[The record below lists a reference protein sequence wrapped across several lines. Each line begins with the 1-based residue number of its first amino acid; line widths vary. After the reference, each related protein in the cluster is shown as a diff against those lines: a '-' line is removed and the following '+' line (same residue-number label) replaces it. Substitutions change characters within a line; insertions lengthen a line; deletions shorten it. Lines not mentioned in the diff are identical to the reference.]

1 MAKQL
6 DFLASGQIIPT
17 ALHQEMERS
26 YLEYAMSVI
35 VGRALPDVR
44 DGLKPVHR
52 RILYAMHE
60 LGLTPDRPFR
70 KCARVVGDVLGKYH
84 PHGDQS
90 VYEALVRMVQDFSS
104 RYPLLSGHGN
114 FGSIDNDPP
123 AAMRYTETR
132 LAGIGDQAVLG
143 GISEAIVNFSS
154 NFDNS
159 QQEPVVLPAQLPI
172 LILNGC
178 SGIAVGMATNIP
190 PHNLGEVVEG
200 LIALIDNPDLS
211 EEKLVEIIPGPDF
224 PTGGEILDDTGIRE
238 AYRTG
243 RGIIPVRGVA
253 KTETIIIEGKRRRER
268 TAIVVTELP
277 FQVNKAA
284 WIEKIAELVN
294 LGKLEGIADIR
305 DESNREGIR
314 VVIELKRE
322 SQPQQVLAALYQQ
335 TALQTNFGAIIL
347 ALVDNQPQQLSL
359 KQVLQEFLR
368 FRETTL
374 TRQYGDELQ
383 QASDRLHLVEGLLL
397 ALQNIDRVVDIL
409 KNAPDGTTAKYR
421 FQAELG
427 ISDPQADSI
436 LAMPLRRLTG
446 LERQKLETEATE
458 LQTKIQ
464 QLETL
469 LHNRQEFLKS
479 LKKELRSLK
488 KKFAD
493 SRRTKIR
500 TGKSGDRRQ
509 ETGDGKQQAAGKKLD
524 SVVKKQ
530 ETGDRRQETAGKKQD
545 SVVKKQETVPMK
557 KFSPPEMKEV
567 SLPTPHT
574 PHPTPHTPHPTPH
587 THTHTHT
594 PHPTPTPTPTPSLKS
609 EVKKQDNKVK
619 KKPESENAPSL
630 SLFTPQEP
638 PENAILLLDAED
650 KISWT
655 TPEERAPDRGLI
667 IYQQAI
673 EKRENFLVILDNAKA
688 YPITTREVP
697 PQANQ
702 PVLISSLLTKTA
714 QKESEAVLN
723 QFFLTEPQ
731 KNQELLLL
739 SQQGRI
745 KRLPIN
751 ELEGVGSRGLSLM
764 KLKEDDRLY
773 AAIFTHEGL
782 DLAIATSS
790 GRVLRYPVRE
800 ELLPIMGKSAQGL
813 AILRLR
819 YGEHLAGCVS
829 LPHRENLL
837 LISGL
842 GYGKRLAIENL
853 RLSQLGD
860 LGSPALQFVNKQDS
874 LAAMVAARAGSI
886 VLLSTNQN
894 RKLPLEVETVTVTGK
909 DGTGSQLVK
918 LNPAEKIIKVQLLHH
933 L

>member
-347 ALVDNQPQQLSL
+347 ALVDNQPRQLSL

-509 ETGDGKQQAAGKKLD
+509 ETGDGKQQAAGKK
-524 SVVKKQ
+524 
-530 ETGDRRQETAGKKQD
+530 
-545 SVVKKQETVPMK
+545 QETVPMK
-557 KFSPPEMKEV
+557 KFSPPQMKEV
-567 SLPTPHT
+567 SFPTPHT
-574 PHPTPHTPHPTPH
+574 PHPTP
-587 THTHTHT
+587 
-594 PHPTPTPTPTPSLKS
+594 SLKA
-609 EVKKQDNKVK
+609 EVKKQENKVK

-688 YPITTREVP
+688 YPIATREVP

-731 KNQELLLL
+731 KTQELLLL

-745 KRLPIN
+745 KRLPID

-773 AAIFTHEGL
+773 GAIFTHEGL

-800 ELLPIMGKSAQGL
+800 ELLPMMSKSAQGL

-842 GYGKRLAIENL
+842 GYAKRLAIENL

-874 LAAMVAARAGSI
+874 LAAMVAARPGSI

-918 LNPAEKIIKVQLLHH
+918 LNPTEKIIKAQLLQDTSNRGFC
-933 L
+933 

>member
-6 DFLASGQIIPT
+6 DFLATGQIIPT

-143 GISEAIVNFSS
+143 GISDAIVNFSS

-347 ALVDNQPQQLSL
+347 ALVDNQPRQLSL
-359 KQVLQEFLR
+359 KQVLQEFLH

-509 ETGDGKQQAAGKKLD
+509 ET
-524 SVVKKQ
+524 
-530 ETGDRRQETAGKKQD
+530 EGKKQD

-557 KFSPPEMKEV
+557 KFSPPQTKEV

-574 PHPTPHTPHPTPH
+574 PHPTP
-587 THTHTHT
+587 
-594 PHPTPTPTPTPSLKS
+594 SLKA
-609 EVKKQDNKVK
+609 EVKKQENKVK

-688 YPITTREVP
+688 YPIAIREVP
-697 PQANQ
+697 PKDNQ

-773 AAIFTHEGL
+773 GAIFTHEGL

-829 LPHRENLL
+829 LSHRENLL

-894 RKLPLEVETVTVTGK
+894 RKLPLEVETVAVTGK

-918 LNPAEKIIKVQLLHH
+918 LNPTEKIIKAQLLHH

>member
-347 ALVDNQPQQLSL
+347 ALVDNQPRQLSL

-427 ISDPQADSI
+427 ISDAQADSI

-469 LHNRQEFLKS
+469 LHNRQELLKS

-493 SRRTKIR
+493 SRRTKIP

-509 ETGDGKQQAAGKKLD
+509 ETAGKKQD

-557 KFSPPEMKEV
+557 KFSPPETKEV

-574 PHPTPHTPHPTPH
+574 PHPTPHTPHPTP
-587 THTHTHT
+587 
-594 PHPTPTPTPTPSLKS
+594 SFKA
-609 EVKKQDNKVK
+609 EVKKQENKVK
-619 KKPESENAPSL
+619 KKSESENAPSL

-655 TPEERAPDRGLI
+655 TPEERVPDRGLI

-688 YPITTREVP
+688 YPIATREVP
-697 PQANQ
+697 PKDNQ

-714 QKESEAVLN
+714 QKDSEAVLN

-731 KNQELLLL
+731 KSQELLLL

-745 KRLPIN
+745 KRLPID

-773 AAIFTHEGL
+773 GAIFTHEGL

-894 RKLPLEVETVTVTGK
+894 RKLPLEVETVAVTGK

-918 LNPAEKIIKVQLLHH
+918 LNPAEKIIKAQLLHH

>member
-347 ALVDNQPQQLSL
+347 ALVDNQPRQLSL

-509 ETGDGKQQAAGKKLD
+509 ET
-524 SVVKKQ
+524 
-530 ETGDRRQETAGKKQD
+530 AGKKQD

-557 KFSPPEMKEV
+557 KFSPPQMKEV
-567 SLPTPHT
+567 SFPTPHT
-574 PHPTPHTPHPTPH
+574 PHPTP
-587 THTHTHT
+587 
-594 PHPTPTPTPTPSLKS
+594 SLKA
-609 EVKKQDNKVK
+609 EVKKQENKVK
-619 KKPESENAPSL
+619 KKSESENAPSL

-688 YPITTREVP
+688 YPIATREVP

-745 KRLPIN
+745 KRLPID

-800 ELLPIMGKSAQGL
+800 ELLPMMGKSAQGL

-842 GYGKRLAIENL
+842 GYAKRLAIENL

-886 VLLSTNQN
+886 VLLSTNQK

-918 LNPAEKIIKVQLLHH
+918 LNPAEKIIKAQLLHR

>member
-347 ALVDNQPQQLSL
+347 ALVDNQPRQLSL
-359 KQVLQEFLR
+359 KEVLQEFLR

-427 ISDPQADSI
+427 ISDAQADSI

-500 TGKSGDRRQ
+500 TGKSGDR
-509 ETGDGKQQAAGKKLD
+509 K
-524 SVVKKQ
+524 
-530 ETGDRRQETAGKKQD
+530 QETAGKKQD

-557 KFSPPEMKEV
+557 KFSPPQMKEV
-567 SLPTPHT
+567 SFPTPHTPHPPDVGGVGGVTPHT
-574 PHPTPHTPHPTPH
+574 PHPTPPF
-587 THTHTHT
+587 
-594 PHPTPTPTPTPSLKS
+594 KS
-609 EVKKQDNKVK
+609 EVKKQENKVK
-619 KKPESENAPSL
+619 KKSESENAPSL

-655 TPEERAPDRGLI
+655 TAEERAPDRGLI

-688 YPITTREVP
+688 YPIATREVP

-723 QFFLTEPQ
+723 QFFFTEPQ

-773 AAIFTHEGL
+773 GAIFTHEGL

-800 ELLPIMGKSAQGL
+800 ELLPMMGKSAQGL

-874 LAAMVAARAGSI
+874 LAAMVAARPGSI
-886 VLLSTNQN
+886 VLLSTNQE
-894 RKLPLEVETVTVTGK
+894 RKLPLEVETVMVTGK

>member
-143 GISEAIVNFSS
+143 GISEAIVNFNS

-347 ALVDNQPQQLSL
+347 ALVDNQPRQLSL

-509 ETGDGKQQAAGKKLD
+509 ET
-524 SVVKKQ
+524 
-530 ETGDRRQETAGKKQD
+530 EGKKQD

-557 KFSPPEMKEV
+557 KFSPPQTKEV

-574 PHPTPHTPHPTPH
+574 PHPTP
-587 THTHTHT
+587 
-594 PHPTPTPTPTPSLKS
+594 SLKA
-609 EVKKQDNKVK
+609 EVKKQENKVK

-655 TPEERAPDRGLI
+655 TPEQRAPERGLI

-688 YPITTREVP
+688 YPIATREVP

-745 KRLPIN
+745 KRLPID

-773 AAIFTHEGL
+773 
-782 DLAIATSS
+782 
-790 GRVLRYPVRE
+790 
-800 ELLPIMGKSAQGL
+800 
-813 AILRLR
+813 
-819 YGEHLAGCVS
+819 
-829 LPHRENLL
+829 
-837 LISGL
+837 
-842 GYGKRLAIENL
+842 
-853 RLSQLGD
+853 
-860 LGSPALQFVNKQDS
+860 
-874 LAAMVAARAGSI
+874 
-886 VLLSTNQN
+886 
-894 RKLPLEVETVTVTGK
+894 
-909 DGTGSQLVK
+909 
-918 LNPAEKIIKVQLLHH
+918 
-933 L
+933 

>member
-143 GISEAIVNFSS
+143 GISEAIVNFNS

-347 ALVDNQPQQLSL
+347 ALVDNQPRQLSL

-427 ISDPQADSI
+427 ISDAQADSI

-500 TGKSGDRRQ
+500 TGKSGAGSSQ
-509 ETGDGKQQAAGKKLD
+509 KGAGTKEQA
-524 SVVKKQ
+524 
-530 ETGDRRQETAGKKQD
+530 AGKKQD
-545 SVVKKQETVPMK
+545 SVVKKQESVPMK
-557 KFSPPEMKEV
+557 KFSPPQMKEV
-567 SLPTPHT
+567 SFPTPHT
-574 PHPTPHTPHPTPH
+574 PHPTT
-587 THTHTHT
+587 
-594 PHPTPTPTPTPSLKS
+594 SFKS
-609 EVKKQDNKVK
+609 EGNKQENKVK
-619 KKPESENAPSL
+619 KKSESENAPSL

-655 TPEERAPDRGLI
+655 TPEERAPDQGLI

-688 YPITTREVP
+688 YPIATREVP
-697 PQANQ
+697 PKDNQ
-702 PVLISSLLTKTA
+702 PVLIDRLLTKTA
-714 QKESEAVLN
+714 QQDSEAVLN

-745 KRLPIN
+745 KRLSID

-773 AAIFTHEGL
+773 GAIFTHEGL

-819 YGEHLAGCVS
+819 YGENLAGCVS

-874 LAAMVAARAGSI
+874 LAAMVAAQEGSI

-918 LNPAEKIIKVQLLHH
+918 LNPAEKIIKAQLLHR

>member
-1 MAKQL
+1 
-6 DFLASGQIIPT
+6 
-17 ALHQEMERS
+17 
-26 YLEYAMSVI
+26 
-35 VGRALPDVR
+35 
-44 DGLKPVHR
+44 
-52 RILYAMHE
+52 
-60 LGLTPDRPFR
+60 
-70 KCARVVGDVLGKYH
+70 
-84 PHGDQS
+84 
-90 VYEALVRMVQDFSS
+90 MVQDFSS

-143 GISEAIVNFSS
+143 GISEAIVNFNS

-347 ALVDNQPQQLSL
+347 ALVDNQPRQLSL

-427 ISDPQADSI
+427 ISDAQADSI

-500 TGKSGDRRQ
+500 TGKSG
-509 ETGDGKQQAAGKKLD
+509 AGSSQKGAGTKEQ
-524 SVVKKQ
+524 S
-530 ETGDRRQETAGKKQD
+530 AGKKQD
-545 SVVKKQETVPMK
+545 SVVKKQESVPMK
-557 KFSPPEMKEV
+557 NFSPPQMKEV
-567 SLPTPHT
+567 SFPTPHT
-574 PHPTPHTPHPTPH
+574 PHPTP
-587 THTHTHT
+587 
-594 PHPTPTPTPTPSLKS
+594 SFEG
-609 EVKKQDNKVK
+609 EVKKQENKVK
-619 KKPESENAPSL
+619 KKSESENAPSL

-688 YPITTREVP
+688 YPIATREVP
-697 PQANQ
+697 PKDNQ
-702 PVLISSLLTKTA
+702 PVLIDRLLTKTA
-714 QKESEAVLN
+714 QQDSEAVLN

-745 KRLPIN
+745 KRLPID

-773 AAIFTHEGL
+773 GAIFTHEGL

-800 ELLPIMGKSAQGL
+800 ELLPMMSKSAQGL

-819 YGEHLAGCVS
+819 YGENLAGCVS

-874 LAAMVAARAGSI
+874 LAAMVAAREGSI

-918 LNPAEKIIKVQLLHH
+918 LNPAEKIIKAQLLPKMSDECPR
-933 L
+933 

>member
-143 GISEAIVNFSS
+143 GISDAIVNFSS

-347 ALVDNQPQQLSL
+347 ALVDNQPRQLSL

-500 TGKSGDRRQ
+500 TGKSGDR
-509 ETGDGKQQAAGKKLD
+509 
-524 SVVKKQ
+524 KQ
-530 ETGDRRQETAGKKQD
+530 ETEGKKQD

-557 KFSPPEMKEV
+557 KFSPPQMKEV
-567 SLPTPHT
+567 SFPTPHT
-574 PHPTPHTPHPTPH
+574 PHPTP
-587 THTHTHT
+587 
-594 PHPTPTPTPTPSLKS
+594 SFEA
-609 EVKKQDNKVK
+609 EVKKQENKVK

-655 TPEERAPDRGLI
+655 TPEERVPDRGLI

-688 YPITTREVP
+688 YPIATREVP
-697 PQANQ
+697 PKDNQ
-702 PVLISSLLTKTA
+702 PVLIDRLLTKTA
-714 QKESEAVLN
+714 QKDSEAVLN

-773 AAIFTHEGL
+773 GAIFTHEGL

-894 RKLPLEVETVTVTGK
+894 RKLPLEVETVAVTGK

-918 LNPAEKIIKVQLLHH
+918 LNPTEKIIKAQLLQDTSNRGFC
-933 L
+933 

>member
-143 GISEAIVNFSS
+143 GISDAIVNFSS

-347 ALVDNQPQQLSL
+347 ALVDNQPRQLSL

-500 TGKSGDRRQ
+500 TGKSGDR
-509 ETGDGKQQAAGKKLD
+509 
-524 SVVKKQ
+524 KQ
-530 ETGDRRQETAGKKQD
+530 ETEGKKQD

-557 KFSPPEMKEV
+557 KFSPPQTKEV

-574 PHPTPHTPHPTPH
+574 PHPTP
-587 THTHTHT
+587 
-594 PHPTPTPTPTPSLKS
+594 SLKA
-609 EVKKQDNKVK
+609 EVKKQENKVK
-619 KKPESENAPSL
+619 KKPESENAPIL

-688 YPITTREVP
+688 YPIATREVP

-702 PVLISSLLTKTA
+702 PVLIDRLLTKTA

-773 AAIFTHEGL
+773 GAIFTHEGL

-918 LNPAEKIIKVQLLHH
+918 LNPAEKIIKAQLLHH

>member
-347 ALVDNQPQQLSL
+347 ALVDNQPRQLSL

-427 ISDPQADSI
+427 ISDAQADSI

-509 ETGDGKQQAAGKKLD
+509 ETEGKKL
-524 SVVKKQ
+524 
-530 ETGDRRQETAGKKQD
+530 D

-557 KFSPPEMKEV
+557 KFSPPQTKEV

-574 PHPTPHTPHPTPH
+574 PHPTP
-587 THTHTHT
+587 
-594 PHPTPTPTPTPSLKS
+594 SLKS
-609 EVKKQDNKVK
+609 EVKKQENKVK
-619 KKPESENAPSL
+619 KKSESENTPSL

-650 KISWT
+650 KIGWT
-655 TPEERAPDRGLI
+655 TAEERAPDQGLI

-688 YPITTREVP
+688 YPIATREVP

-702 PVLISSLLTKTA
+702 PVLIDRLLTKTA

-745 KRLPIN
+745 KRLSIN

-819 YGEHLAGCVS
+819 YGENLAGCVS

-894 RKLPLEVETVTVTGK
+894 RKLPLEVETVAVTGK

-918 LNPAEKIIKVQLLHH
+918 LNPAEKIIKAQLLHR

>member
-143 GISEAIVNFSS
+143 GISEAIVNFNS

-347 ALVDNQPQQLSL
+347 ALVDNQPRQLSL

-427 ISDPQADSI
+427 ISDAQADSI

-500 TGKSGDRRQ
+500 TGKSG
-509 ETGDGKQQAAGKKLD
+509 AGSSQKGAGTKEQ
-524 SVVKKQ
+524 S
-530 ETGDRRQETAGKKQD
+530 AGKKQD
-545 SVVKKQETVPMK
+545 SVVKKQESVPMK
-557 KFSPPEMKEV
+557 NFSPPQMKEV
-567 SLPTPHT
+567 SFPTPHT
-574 PHPTPHTPHPTPH
+574 PHPTP
-587 THTHTHT
+587 
-594 PHPTPTPTPTPSLKS
+594 SFEA
-609 EVKKQDNKVK
+609 EVKKQENKVK
-619 KKPESENAPSL
+619 KKSESENAPSL

-688 YPITTREVP
+688 YPIATREVP
-697 PQANQ
+697 PKDNQ
-702 PVLISSLLTKTA
+702 PVLIDRLLTKTA
-714 QKESEAVLN
+714 QQDSEAVLN

-745 KRLPIN
+745 KRLPID

-773 AAIFTHEGL
+773 GAIFTHEGL

-819 YGEHLAGCVS
+819 YGENLAGCVS

-874 LAAMVAARAGSI
+874 LAAMVAAQEGSI

-918 LNPAEKIIKVQLLHH
+918 LNPAEKIIKVQLLHR

>member
-347 ALVDNQPQQLSL
+347 ALVDNQPRQLSL

-500 TGKSGDRRQ
+500 TGKSGDRKQETEGKKQDSAVKKQETGERRQ
-509 ETGDGKQQAAGKKLD
+509 ETDGKKLD

-530 ETGDRRQETAGKKQD
+530 ETADGKQEAE
-545 SVVKKQETVPMK
+545 VKKQE
-557 KFSPPEMKEV
+557 
-567 SLPTPHT
+567 
-574 PHPTPHTPHPTPH
+574 
-587 THTHTHT
+587 
-594 PHPTPTPTPTPSLKS
+594 
-609 EVKKQDNKVK
+609 NKVK
-619 KKPESENAPSL
+619 KKSESENTPSL

-655 TPEERAPDRGLI
+655 TPEERAPDQGLI

-688 YPITTREVP
+688 YPISILEVP

-800 ELLPIMGKSAQGL
+800 ELLPIMGKSAQGVG
-813 AILRLR
+813 ILRLR
-819 YGEHLAGCVS
+819 YGENLAGCVS

-918 LNPAEKIIKVQLLHH
+918 LNPAEKIIKAQLLHR

>member
-1 MAKQL
+1 
-6 DFLASGQIIPT
+6 
-17 ALHQEMERS
+17 
-26 YLEYAMSVI
+26 
-35 VGRALPDVR
+35 
-44 DGLKPVHR
+44 
-52 RILYAMHE
+52 
-60 LGLTPDRPFR
+60 
-70 KCARVVGDVLGKYH
+70 VVGDVLGKYH

-143 GISEAIVNFSS
+143 GISEAIVNFNS

-347 ALVDNQPQQLSL
+347 ALVDNQPRQLSL

-427 ISDPQADSI
+427 ISDAQADSI

-500 TGKSGDRRQ
+500 TGKSG
-509 ETGDGKQQAAGKKLD
+509 AGSSQKGAGTKEQ
-524 SVVKKQ
+524 S
-530 ETGDRRQETAGKKQD
+530 AGKKQD
-545 SVVKKQETVPMK
+545 SVVKKQESVPMK
-557 KFSPPEMKEV
+557 KFSPPQMKEV
-567 SLPTPHT
+567 SFPTPHT
-574 PHPTPHTPHPTPH
+574 PHPTP
-587 THTHTHT
+587 
-594 PHPTPTPTPTPSLKS
+594 SFEA
-609 EVKKQDNKVK
+609 EVKKQENKVK
-619 KKPESENAPSL
+619 KKSESENAPSL

-655 TPEERAPDRGLI
+655 TPEERAPDQGLI

-688 YPITTREVP
+688 YPIATREVP
-697 PQANQ
+697 PKDNQ
-702 PVLISSLLTKTA
+702 PVLIDRLLTKTA
-714 QKESEAVLN
+714 QKDSEAVLN

-745 KRLPIN
+745 KRLSID

-773 AAIFTHEGL
+773 GAIFTHEGL

-819 YGEHLAGCVS
+819 YGENLAGCVS

-874 LAAMVAARAGSI
+874 LAAMVAAREGSI

-918 LNPAEKIIKVQLLHH
+918 LNPAEKIIKVQLLHR

>member
-347 ALVDNQPQQLSL
+347 ALVDNQPRQLSL
-359 KQVLQEFLR
+359 KEVLQEFLR

-427 ISDPQADSI
+427 ISDAQADSI

-500 TGKSGDRRQ
+500 TGKSGDR
-509 ETGDGKQQAAGKKLD
+509 K
-524 SVVKKQ
+524 
-530 ETGDRRQETAGKKQD
+530 QETAGKKQD

-557 KFSPPEMKEV
+557 KFSPPQMKEV
-567 SLPTPHT
+567 SFPTPHTPHPPDVGGVGGVTPHT
-574 PHPTPHTPHPTPH
+574 PHPTPPF
-587 THTHTHT
+587 
-594 PHPTPTPTPTPSLKS
+594 KS
-609 EVKKQDNKVK
+609 EVKKQENKVK
-619 KKPESENAPSL
+619 KKSESENAPSL

-688 YPITTREVP
+688 YPIATREVP

-723 QFFLTEPQ
+723 QFFFTEPQ

-773 AAIFTHEGL
+773 GAIFTHEGL

-800 ELLPIMGKSAQGL
+800 ELLPMMGKSAQGL

-918 LNPAEKIIKVQLLHH
+918 LNPAEKIIKAQLLHH

>member
-143 GISEAIVNFSS
+143 GISDAIVNFSS

-347 ALVDNQPQQLSL
+347 ALVDNQPRQLSL

-427 ISDPQADSI
+427 ISDAQADSI

-500 TGKSGDRRQ
+500 TGKSGDKRQETGDRRQ
-509 ETGDGKQQAAGKKLD
+509 ETGDRRQETAGKKLDSAVKKQETGDRRQETGDRRQETGDRRQETAGKKLD

-530 ETGDRRQETAGKKQD
+530 ETGDRRQETEGKKQD
-545 SVVKKQETVPMK
+545 SVVKKQE
-557 KFSPPEMKEV
+557 
-567 SLPTPHT
+567 
-574 PHPTPHTPHPTPH
+574 
-587 THTHTHT
+587 
-594 PHPTPTPTPTPSLKS
+594 
-609 EVKKQDNKVK
+609 NKVK
-619 KKPESENAPSL
+619 KKSESENAPSL

-650 KISWT
+650 KIGWT

-688 YPITTREVP
+688 YPIAIREVP

-723 QFFLTEPQ
+723 QFFLAEPQ

-745 KRLPIN
+745 KRLPID
-751 ELEGVGSRGLSLM
+751 ELEGLGSRGLSLM

-800 ELLPIMGKSAQGL
+800 ELLPMMSKSAQGL

-842 GYGKRLAIENL
+842 GYGKRLAIDNL

-874 LAAMVAARAGSI
+874 LAAMVAARAGGI
-886 VLLSTNQN
+886 VLLSTDQK
-894 RKLPLEVETVTVTGK
+894 RKLSLEVETVTVTGK

-918 LNPAEKIIKVQLLHH
+918 LNPGEKIIKAQLLSSRAK
-933 L
+933 LIS

>member
-1 MAKQL
+1 
-6 DFLASGQIIPT
+6 
-17 ALHQEMERS
+17 
-26 YLEYAMSVI
+26 
-35 VGRALPDVR
+35 
-44 DGLKPVHR
+44 
-52 RILYAMHE
+52 
-60 LGLTPDRPFR
+60 
-70 KCARVVGDVLGKYH
+70 
-84 PHGDQS
+84 
-90 VYEALVRMVQDFSS
+90 
-104 RYPLLSGHGN
+104 
-114 FGSIDNDPP
+114 
-123 AAMRYTETR
+123 ETR

-143 GISEAIVNFSS
+143 GISEAIVNFSN

-294 LGKLEGIADIR
+294 LGKLEGIADIC

-347 ALVDNQPQQLSL
+347 ALVDNQPRQLSL
-359 KQVLQEFLR
+359 KEVLQEFLR

-493 SRRTKIR
+493 SRRTKIP

-509 ETGDGKQQAAGKKLD
+509 GTEGKKQD

-530 ETGDRRQETAGKKQD
+530 ETGDRRQETAGKKLD
-545 SVVKKQETVPMK
+545 SVVKKQETADGK
-557 KFSPPEMKEV
+557 QEA
-567 SLPTPHT
+567 
-574 PHPTPHTPHPTPH
+574 
-587 THTHTHT
+587 
-594 PHPTPTPTPTPSLKS
+594 
-609 EVKKQDNKVK
+609 EVKKQENKVK
-619 KKPESENAPSL
+619 KKSESENAPSL

-655 TPEERAPDRGLI
+655 TPEERALDQGLI

-688 YPITTREVP
+688 YPIAILEVP

-773 AAIFTHEGL
+773 GAIFTHEGL

-842 GYGKRLAIENL
+842 GYGKRLAIKNL

-874 LAAMVAARAGSI
+874 LAAMVAARAG
-886 VLLSTNQN
+886 
-894 RKLPLEVETVTVTGK
+894 
-909 DGTGSQLVK
+909 
-918 LNPAEKIIKVQLLHH
+918 
-933 L
+933 

>member
-6 DFLASGQIIPT
+6 DFLATGQIIPT

-143 GISEAIVNFSS
+143 GISDAIVNFSS

-347 ALVDNQPQQLSL
+347 ALVDNQPRQLSL
-359 KQVLQEFLR
+359 KQVLQEFLH

-427 ISDPQADSI
+427 ISDAQADSI

-509 ETGDGKQQAAGKKLD
+509 ETGDRRQETGERRQETAGKKLDSAVKKQETGERRQETAGKKLD

-530 ETGDRRQETAGKKQD
+530 E
-545 SVVKKQETVPMK
+545 
-557 KFSPPEMKEV
+557 
-567 SLPTPHT
+567 
-574 PHPTPHTPHPTPH
+574 
-587 THTHTHT
+587 
-594 PHPTPTPTPTPSLKS
+594 
-609 EVKKQDNKVK
+609 NKVK

-655 TPEERAPDRGLI
+655 TPEERVPDRGLI

-688 YPITTREVP
+688 YPISIREVP

-773 AAIFTHEGL
+773 GAIFTHEGL

-894 RKLPLEVETVTVTGK
+894 RKLPLEVETVAVTGK

-918 LNPAEKIIKVQLLHH
+918 LNPTEKIIKAQLLHH

>member
-347 ALVDNQPQQLSL
+347 ALVDNQPRQLSL

-409 KNAPDGTTAKYR
+409 KNAADGTTAKYR

-427 ISDPQADSI
+427 ISDAQADSI

-493 SRRTKIR
+493 SRRTKIP

-509 ETGDGKQQAAGKKLD
+509 ETAGKKL
-524 SVVKKQ
+524 
-530 ETGDRRQETAGKKQD
+530 D

-557 KFSPPEMKEV
+557 KFSPPQMKEV
-567 SLPTPHT
+567 SFPTPHT
-574 PHPTPHTPHPTPH
+574 PHPTP
-587 THTHTHT
+587 
-594 PHPTPTPTPTPSLKS
+594 SFKS
-609 EVKKQDNKVK
+609 EGKKLDSVVKKQENKVK
-619 KKPESENAPSL
+619 KKSESENAPSL

-655 TPEERAPDRGLI
+655 TPEERVPDRGLI

-714 QKESEAVLN
+714 QKDSEAVLN

-745 KRLPIN
+745 KRLPID

-773 AAIFTHEGL
+773 GAIFTQEGL

-918 LNPAEKIIKVQLLHH
+918 LNPAEKIIKAQLLHH

>member
-224 PTGGEILDDTGIRE
+224 PTGGEILDNTGIRE

-347 ALVDNQPQQLSL
+347 ALVDNQPRQLSL
-359 KQVLQEFLR
+359 KEVLQEFLR

-421 FQAELG
+421 FRAELG

-500 TGKSGDRRQ
+500 TGKSGDRKQ
-509 ETGDGKQQAAGKKLD
+509 ETEGKKQD

-530 ETGDRRQETAGKKQD
+530 DTGDGRQETEGKKQD

-557 KFSPPEMKEV
+557 KFSPPQMKEV
-567 SLPTPHT
+567 SFPTPHT
-574 PHPTPHTPHPTPH
+574 PHPTPHTPHPTP
-587 THTHTHT
+587 
-594 PHPTPTPTPTPSLKS
+594 PLKS
-609 EVKKQDNKVK
+609 EVKKQENKVK
-619 KKPESENAPSL
+619 KKSESENTPSL

-655 TPEERAPDRGLI
+655 TPEERAPDQGLI

-688 YPITTREVP
+688 YPIATREVP

-702 PVLISSLLTKTA
+702 PVLIDRLLTKTA
-714 QKESEAVLN
+714 QKDSEAVLN

-773 AAIFTHEGL
+773 AAIFTQEGL

-800 ELLPIMGKSAQGL
+800 ELLPMMGKSAQGVG
-813 AILRLR
+813 ILRLR
-819 YGEHLAGCVS
+819 YGENLAGCVS

-894 RKLPLEVETVTVTGK
+894 RQLPLEVETVTVTGK

-918 LNPAEKIIKVQLLHH
+918 LNPTEKIIKAQLLHR

>member
-347 ALVDNQPQQLSL
+347 ALVDNQPRQLSL

-427 ISDPQADSI
+427 ISDAQADSI

-493 SRRTKIR
+493 SRRTKIP

-509 ETGDGKQQAAGKKLD
+509 ETGDRRQETAGKKLD

-530 ETGDRRQETAGKKQD
+530 ETGERRQETEGKKQD
-545 SVVKKQETVPMK
+545 SVVKKQE
-557 KFSPPEMKEV
+557 
-567 SLPTPHT
+567 
-574 PHPTPHTPHPTPH
+574 
-587 THTHTHT
+587 
-594 PHPTPTPTPTPSLKS
+594 
-609 EVKKQDNKVK
+609 NKVK
-619 KKPESENAPSL
+619 KKSESENAPSL

-655 TPEERAPDRGLI
+655 TPEERVPDRGLI

-688 YPITTREVP
+688 YPIATREVP
-697 PQANQ
+697 PKDNQ

-714 QKESEAVLN
+714 QKDSEAVLN

-745 KRLPIN
+745 KRLPID

-773 AAIFTHEGL
+773 GAIFTHEGL

-800 ELLPIMGKSAQGL
+800 ELLPMMSKSAQGL

-829 LPHRENLL
+829 LPHRQNLL

-874 LAAMVAARAGSI
+874 LAAMVAAREGSI

-918 LNPAEKIIKVQLLHH
+918 LNPAEKIIKAQLLHH

>member
-347 ALVDNQPQQLSL
+347 ALVDNQPRQLSL
-359 KQVLQEFLR
+359 KEVLQEFLR

-427 ISDPQADSI
+427 ISDAQADSI

-500 TGKSGDRRQ
+500 TGKSGDR
-509 ETGDGKQQAAGKKLD
+509 K
-524 SVVKKQ
+524 
-530 ETGDRRQETAGKKQD
+530 QETAGKKQD

-557 KFSPPEMKEV
+557 KFSPPQMKEV
-567 SLPTPHT
+567 SFPTPHT
-574 PHPTPHTPHPTPH
+574 PHPPDVGGVGGVTPHTPH
-587 THTHTHT
+587 
-594 PHPTPTPTPTPSLKS
+594 PTPSLKS
-609 EVKKQDNKVK
+609 EVKKQENKVK
-619 KKPESENAPSL
+619 KKSESENAPSL

-655 TPEERAPDRGLI
+655 TAEERAPDRGLI

-688 YPITTREVP
+688 YPIAIQEVP

-723 QFFLTEPQ
+723 QFFFTEPQ

-773 AAIFTHEGL
+773 GAIFTHEGL

-800 ELLPIMGKSAQGL
+800 ELLPMMGKSAQGL

-874 LAAMVAARAGSI
+874 LAAMVAARPGSI
-886 VLLSTNQN
+886 VLLSTNQE
-894 RKLPLEVETVTVTGK
+894 RKLPLEVETVMVTGK

>member
-6 DFLASGQIIPT
+6 DFLATGQIIPT

-143 GISEAIVNFSS
+143 GISDAIVNFSS

-347 ALVDNQPQQLSL
+347 ALVDNQPRQLSL

-509 ETGDGKQQAAGKKLD
+509 ETEGKKLD

-530 ETGDRRQETAGKKQD
+530 ETADGKQEAE
-545 SVVKKQETVPMK
+545 VKKQE
-557 KFSPPEMKEV
+557 
-567 SLPTPHT
+567 
-574 PHPTPHTPHPTPH
+574 
-587 THTHTHT
+587 
-594 PHPTPTPTPTPSLKS
+594 
-609 EVKKQDNKVK
+609 NKVK
-619 KKPESENAPSL
+619 KKSESENTPSL

-688 YPITTREVP
+688 YPIAIREVP

-702 PVLISSLLTKTA
+702 PVLIDRLLTKTA

-773 AAIFTHEGL
+773 GAIFTHEGL

-894 RKLPLEVETVTVTGK
+894 RKLPLEVETVAVTGK

-918 LNPAEKIIKVQLLHH
+918 LNPAEKIIKAQLLHR

>member
-143 GISEAIVNFSS
+143 GISEAIVNFNS

-347 ALVDNQPQQLSL
+347 ALVDNQPRQLSL

-509 ETGDGKQQAAGKKLD
+509 ET
-524 SVVKKQ
+524 
-530 ETGDRRQETAGKKQD
+530 EGKKQD
-545 SVVKKQETVPMK
+545 SVVKKQE
-557 KFSPPEMKEV
+557 
-567 SLPTPHT
+567 
-574 PHPTPHTPHPTPH
+574 
-587 THTHTHT
+587 
-594 PHPTPTPTPTPSLKS
+594 
-609 EVKKQDNKVK
+609 NKVK

-655 TPEERAPDRGLI
+655 TPEQRAPERGLI

-688 YPITTREVP
+688 YPIATREVP

-745 KRLPIN
+745 KRLPID

-773 AAIFTHEGL
+773 GAIFTHEGL

-800 ELLPIMGKSAQGL
+800 ELLPMMSKSAQGL

-842 GYGKRLAIENL
+842 GYAKRLAIENL

-874 LAAMVAARAGSI
+874 LAAMVAARPGSI

-894 RKLPLEVETVTVTGK
+894 RKLPLEVETVMVTGK

-918 LNPAEKIIKVQLLHH
+918 LNPTEKIIKAQLLQDTSNRGFC
-933 L
+933 

>member
-143 GISEAIVNFSS
+143 GISEAIVNFNS

-347 ALVDNQPQQLSL
+347 ALVDNQPRQLSL

-427 ISDPQADSI
+427 ISDAQADSI

-500 TGKSGDRRQ
+500 TGKSG
-509 ETGDGKQQAAGKKLD
+509 AGSSQKGAGTKEQ
-524 SVVKKQ
+524 S
-530 ETGDRRQETAGKKQD
+530 AGKKQD
-545 SVVKKQETVPMK
+545 SVVKKQESVPMK
-557 KFSPPEMKEV
+557 NFSPPQMKEV
-567 SLPTPHT
+567 SFPTPHT
-574 PHPTPHTPHPTPH
+574 PHPTP
-587 THTHTHT
+587 
-594 PHPTPTPTPTPSLKS
+594 SFEG
-609 EVKKQDNKVK
+609 EVKKQENKVK
-619 KKPESENAPSL
+619 KKSESENAPSL

-688 YPITTREVP
+688 YPIATREVP
-697 PQANQ
+697 PKDNQ
-702 PVLISSLLTKTA
+702 PVLIDRLLTKTA
-714 QKESEAVLN
+714 QQDSEAVLN

-745 KRLPIN
+745 KRLPID

-773 AAIFTHEGL
+773 GAIFTHEGL

-800 ELLPIMGKSAQGL
+800 ELLPMMSKSAQGL

-819 YGEHLAGCVS
+819 YGENLAGCVS

-874 LAAMVAARAGSI
+874 LAAMVAAQEGSI

-918 LNPAEKIIKVQLLHH
+918 LNPAEKIIKVQLLHR

>member
-322 SQPQQVLAALYQQ
+322 SQPQQVLTALYQQ

-347 ALVDNQPQQLSL
+347 ALVDNQPRQLSL

-427 ISDPQADSI
+427 ISDAQADSI

-500 TGKSGDRRQ
+500 TGKSGAGSSQ
-509 ETGDGKQQAAGKKLD
+509 KGAGTKEQSAGKKL
-524 SVVKKQ
+524 
-530 ETGDRRQETAGKKQD
+530 D

-557 KFSPPEMKEV
+557 KFSPPETKEV
-567 SLPTPHT
+567 SLSTPHTPHPTPHT

-587 THTHTHT
+587 T
-594 PHPTPTPTPTPSLKS
+594 PHPTPSFKA
-609 EVKKQDNKVK
+609 EVKKQENKVK
-619 KKPESENAPSL
+619 KKSESENTPSL

-655 TPEERAPDRGLI
+655 TPEERALDQGLI

-688 YPITTREVP
+688 YPIATREVP

-702 PVLISSLLTKTA
+702 PVLIDRLLTKTA

-842 GYGKRLAIENL
+842 GYAKRLAIENL

-874 LAAMVAARAGSI
+874 LAAMVAAKAGSI

-918 LNPAEKIIKVQLLHH
+918 LNPAEKIIKAQLLQDTSNRRVF
-933 L
+933 

>member
-347 ALVDNQPQQLSL
+347 ALVDNQPRQLSL

-427 ISDPQADSI
+427 ISDAQADSI

-500 TGKSGDRRQ
+500 TGKSG
-509 ETGDGKQQAAGKKLD
+509 AGSSQKGAGTKEQ
-524 SVVKKQ
+524 S
-530 ETGDRRQETAGKKQD
+530 AGKKQD
-545 SVVKKQETVPMK
+545 SVVKKQESVPMK
-557 KFSPPEMKEV
+557 NFSPPQMKEV
-567 SLPTPHT
+567 SFPTPHT
-574 PHPTPHTPHPTPH
+574 PHPTP
-587 THTHTHT
+587 
-594 PHPTPTPTPTPSLKS
+594 SFEG
-609 EVKKQDNKVK
+609 EVKKQENKVK
-619 KKPESENAPSL
+619 KKSESENAPSL

-655 TPEERAPDRGLI
+655 TPEERVPDRGLI

-673 EKRENFLVILDNAKA
+673 EKQENFLVILDNAKA
-688 YPITTREVP
+688 YPIATREVP

-745 KRLPIN
+745 KRLPID

-773 AAIFTHEGL
+773 GAIFTHEGL

-842 GYGKRLAIENL
+842 GYAKRLAIENL

-874 LAAMVAARAGSI
+874 LAAMVAARPGSI

-894 RKLPLEVETVTVTGK
+894 RKLPLEVETVMVTGK

-918 LNPAEKIIKVQLLHH
+918 LNPTEKIIKAQLLQDTSNRGFC
-933 L
+933 

>member
-347 ALVDNQPQQLSL
+347 ALVDNQPRQLSL

-427 ISDPQADSI
+427 ISDAQADSI

-509 ETGDGKQQAAGKKLD
+509 ETGDRRQETGERRQETAGKKLDSAVKKQETGERRQETAGKKLD

-530 ETGDRRQETAGKKQD
+530 E
-545 SVVKKQETVPMK
+545 
-557 KFSPPEMKEV
+557 
-567 SLPTPHT
+567 
-574 PHPTPHTPHPTPH
+574 
-587 THTHTHT
+587 
-594 PHPTPTPTPTPSLKS
+594 
-609 EVKKQDNKVK
+609 NKVK
-619 KKPESENAPSL
+619 KKSESENEPIL

-655 TPEERAPDRGLI
+655 TPEERVPDRGLI

-688 YPITTREVP
+688 YPIATREVP

-714 QKESEAVLN
+714 QKDSEAVLN

-731 KNQELLLL
+731 KSQELLLL

-745 KRLPIN
+745 KRLPID

-800 ELLPIMGKSAQGL
+800 ELLPMMGKSAQGL

-842 GYGKRLAIENL
+842 GYAKRLAIENL

-886 VLLSTNQN
+886 VLLSTNQK

-918 LNPAEKIIKVQLLHH
+918 LNPAEKIIKAQLLHR

>member
-6 DFLASGQIIPT
+6 DFLATGQIIPT

-143 GISEAIVNFSS
+143 GISDAIVNFSS

-347 ALVDNQPQQLSL
+347 ALVDNQPRQLSL
-359 KQVLQEFLR
+359 KQVLQEFLH

-421 FQAELG
+421 FRAELG

-509 ETGDGKQQAAGKKLD
+509 ET
-524 SVVKKQ
+524 
-530 ETGDRRQETAGKKQD
+530 EGKKQD

-557 KFSPPEMKEV
+557 KFSPPQTKEV

-574 PHPTPHTPHPTPH
+574 PHPTP
-587 THTHTHT
+587 
-594 PHPTPTPTPTPSLKS
+594 SLKA
-609 EVKKQDNKVK
+609 EVKKQENKVK

-688 YPITTREVP
+688 YPIAIREVP

-773 AAIFTHEGL
+773 GAIFTHEGL

-894 RKLPLEVETVTVTGK
+894 RKLPLEVETVAVTGK

-918 LNPAEKIIKVQLLHH
+918 LNPTEKIIKAQLLHH

>member
-347 ALVDNQPQQLSL
+347 ALVDNQPRQLSL

-427 ISDPQADSI
+427 ISDAQADSI

-500 TGKSGDRRQ
+500 TGKSGAGSSQ
-509 ETGDGKQQAAGKKLD
+509 KGAGTKEQSEGKKL
-524 SVVKKQ
+524 
-530 ETGDRRQETAGKKQD
+530 D

-557 KFSPPEMKEV
+557 KFSPPQMKEV
-567 SLPTPHT
+567 SFPTPHT

-587 THTHTHT
+587 T
-594 PHPTPTPTPTPSLKS
+594 PHPTPSLKS
-609 EVKKQDNKVK
+609 EVKKQENKVK
-619 KKPESENAPSL
+619 KKSESENAPSL

-650 KISWT
+650 KVSWT
-655 TPEERAPDRGLI
+655 TPEERVPERGLI

-688 YPITTREVP
+688 YPIATREVP

-745 KRLPIN
+745 KRLTID

-773 AAIFTHEGL
+773 GAIFTHEGL

-800 ELLPIMGKSAQGL
+800 ELLPMMSKSAQGL

-853 RLSQLGD
+853 RYSQLGD

-874 LAAMVAARAGSI
+874 LAAMVAARPGSI

-918 LNPAEKIIKVQLLHH
+918 LNPAEKIIKAQLLHH

>member
-347 ALVDNQPQQLSL
+347 ALVDNKPRQLSL

-427 ISDPQADSI
+427 ISDAQADSI

-509 ETGDGKQQAAGKKLD
+509 ETGDRRQETGERRQETAGKKLDSAVKKQETGERRQETAGKKLD

-530 ETGDRRQETAGKKQD
+530 E
-545 SVVKKQETVPMK
+545 
-557 KFSPPEMKEV
+557 
-567 SLPTPHT
+567 
-574 PHPTPHTPHPTPH
+574 
-587 THTHTHT
+587 
-594 PHPTPTPTPTPSLKS
+594 
-609 EVKKQDNKVK
+609 NKVK
-619 KKPESENAPSL
+619 KKSESENEPIL

-655 TPEERAPDRGLI
+655 TPEERVPDRGLI

-688 YPITTREVP
+688 YPIATREVP
-697 PQANQ
+697 PKDNQ

-714 QKESEAVLN
+714 QKDSEAVLN
-723 QFFLTEPQ
+723 QFFFTEPQ

-745 KRLPIN
+745 KRLPID

-773 AAIFTHEGL
+773 GAIFTHEGL

-800 ELLPIMGKSAQGL
+800 ELLPMMGKSAQGL

-829 LPHRENLL
+829 LPHRQNLL

-874 LAAMVAARAGSI
+874 LAAMVAAREGSI

-918 LNPAEKIIKVQLLHH
+918 LNPAEKIIKAQLLHH

>member
-347 ALVDNQPQQLSL
+347 ALVDNQPRQLSL

-427 ISDPQADSI
+427 ISDAQADSI

-500 TGKSGDRRQ
+500 TGKSGN
-509 ETGDGKQQAAGKKLD
+509 
-524 SVVKKQ
+524 
-530 ETGDRRQETAGKKQD
+530 RRQETAGKKQD

-557 KFSPPEMKEV
+557 KFSPPETKEV

-574 PHPTPHTPHPTPH
+574 PHPTPHTPHPTP
-587 THTHTHT
+587 
-594 PHPTPTPTPTPSLKS
+594 SLKA
-609 EVKKQDNKVK
+609 EVKKQENKVK
-619 KKPESENAPSL
+619 KKSESENAPSL

-638 PENAILLLDAED
+638 PENAILWLDAED

-655 TPEERAPDRGLI
+655 TPEERAPDKGLI

-714 QKESEAVLN
+714 QKDSEAVLN

-745 KRLPIN
+745 KRLPID

-773 AAIFTHEGL
+773 GAIFTHEGL

-800 ELLPIMGKSAQGL
+800 ELLPMMGKSAQGL

-874 LAAMVAARAGSI
+874 LAAMVAARPGSI

-918 LNPAEKIIKVQLLHH
+918 LNPGEKIIKAQLLHNTSNRGFC
-933 L
+933 

>member
-6 DFLASGQIIPT
+6 DFLATGQIIPT

-143 GISEAIVNFSS
+143 GISDAIVNFSS

-347 ALVDNQPQQLSL
+347 ALVDNQPRQLSL
-359 KQVLQEFLR
+359 KQVLQEFLH

-509 ETGDGKQQAAGKKLD
+509 ET
-524 SVVKKQ
+524 
-530 ETGDRRQETAGKKQD
+530 EGKKQD

-557 KFSPPEMKEV
+557 KFSPPQTKEV

-574 PHPTPHTPHPTPH
+574 PHPTP
-587 THTHTHT
+587 
-594 PHPTPTPTPTPSLKS
+594 SFKA
-609 EVKKQDNKVK
+609 EVKKQENKVK

-688 YPITTREVP
+688 YPIAIREVP
-697 PQANQ
+697 PKDNQ
-702 PVLISSLLTKTA
+702 PVLIDRLLTKTA

-773 AAIFTHEGL
+773 GAIFTHEGL

-918 LNPAEKIIKVQLLHH
+918 LNPAEKIIKAQLLHR

>member
-143 GISEAIVNFSS
+143 GISEAIVNFNS

-347 ALVDNQPQQLSL
+347 ALVDNQPRQLSL

-500 TGKSGDRRQ
+500 TGKSGDR
-509 ETGDGKQQAAGKKLD
+509 KQG
-524 SVVKKQ
+524 
-530 ETGDRRQETAGKKQD
+530 TAGKKQD

-557 KFSPPEMKEV
+557 KFSPPQTKEV

-574 PHPTPHTPHPTPH
+574 PHPTP
-587 THTHTHT
+587 
-594 PHPTPTPTPTPSLKS
+594 SLKA
-609 EVKKQDNKVK
+609 EVKKQENKVK

-655 TPEERAPDRGLI
+655 TPEQRAPERGLI

-688 YPITTREVP
+688 YPIATREVP

-745 KRLPIN
+745 KRLPID

-773 AAIFTHEGL
+773 GAIFTHEGL

-874 LAAMVAARAGSI
+874 LAAMVAARPGSI

-894 RKLPLEVETVTVTGK
+894 RKLPLEVETVMVTGK

-918 LNPAEKIIKVQLLHH
+918 LNPTEKIIKAQLLQDTSNRGFC
-933 L
+933 

>member
-6 DFLASGQIIPT
+6 DFLATGQIIPT

-143 GISEAIVNFSS
+143 GISDAIVNFSS

-347 ALVDNQPQQLSL
+347 ALVDNQPRQLSL
-359 KQVLQEFLR
+359 KQVLQEFLH

-500 TGKSGDRRQ
+500 TGKSG
-509 ETGDGKQQAAGKKLD
+509 AGSSQKGAGTKEQ
-524 SVVKKQ
+524 S
-530 ETGDRRQETAGKKQD
+530 AGKKQD
-545 SVVKKQETVPMK
+545 SVVKKQESVPMK
-557 KFSPPEMKEV
+557 KFSPPQMKEV
-567 SLPTPHT
+567 SFPTPHT
-574 PHPTPHTPHPTPH
+574 PHPTP
-587 THTHTHT
+587 
-594 PHPTPTPTPTPSLKS
+594 SFKA
-609 EVKKQDNKVK
+609 EVKKQENKVK
-619 KKPESENAPSL
+619 KKPESENAPIL

-655 TPEERAPDRGLI
+655 TPEERAPDQGLI

-688 YPITTREVP
+688 YPIAIREVP
-697 PQANQ
+697 PKDNQ
-702 PVLISSLLTKTA
+702 PVLIDRLLTKTA

-745 KRLPIN
+745 KRLPID

-773 AAIFTHEGL
+773 GAIFTHEGL

-894 RKLPLEVETVTVTGK
+894 RKLPLEVETVAVTGK

-918 LNPAEKIIKVQLLHH
+918 LNPTEKIIKAQLLHH

>member
-6 DFLASGQIIPT
+6 DFLATGQIIPT

-143 GISEAIVNFSS
+143 GISDAIVNFSS

-347 ALVDNQPQQLSL
+347 ALVDNQPRQLSL
-359 KQVLQEFLR
+359 KQVLQEFLH

-509 ETGDGKQQAAGKKLD
+509 ET
-524 SVVKKQ
+524 
-530 ETGDRRQETAGKKQD
+530 EGKKQD

-557 KFSPPEMKEV
+557 KFSPPQTKEV

-574 PHPTPHTPHPTPH
+574 PHPTP
-587 THTHTHT
+587 
-594 PHPTPTPTPTPSLKS
+594 SLKS
-609 EVKKQDNKVK
+609 EVKKQENKVK

-688 YPITTREVP
+688 YPIAIREVP

-773 AAIFTHEGL
+773 GAIFTHEGL

-894 RKLPLEVETVTVTGK
+894 RKLPLEVETVAVTGK

-918 LNPAEKIIKVQLLHH
+918 LNPTEKIIKAQLLHH